1 MPDLGQGLVA
11 HLSVDA
17 NVQAEFGNPVRVY
30 REHMPQEPTFPT
42 IVYSRTSTQRQ
53 LTLDGPI
60 GLTVA
65 HMSVDIIGKTGLQVS
80 DGAVAVK
87 NSLDG
92 VTGDLGGVSVQVV
105 YYTDE
110 SDFSTFEGDIEFRV
124 ISLSLSVIL
133 NE

>member
-1 MPDLGQGLVA
+1 MPDLGTGLVA
-11 HLSVDA
+11 HLGIDA
-17 NVQAEFGNPVRVY
+17 AVQAEFGNPVRVY
-30 REHMPQEPTFPT
+30 REHMPQEPVFPAV
-42 IVYSRTSTQRQ
+42 VYSRTSTQRQ
-53 LTLDGPI
+53 LTLEGPI

-65 HMSVDIIGKTGLQVS
+65 HMSVDIIGKTAMQVY
-80 DGAVAVK
+80 DGAVAIK

-110 SDFSTFEGDIEFRV
+110 SDFSQFEGDVEFRV